1 MNKIDKIL
9 NDDESI
15 SDYSKDVLRNH
26 IDFIKE
32 TYPRMLER
40 VNNIE
45 KELEEI
51 RYSIDVYL
59 REKDRYFDQFNQYK
73 GKIKRIEQ
81 FLINNGLINLLKGV
95 NENGE

>member
-45 KELEEI
+45 KELEV
-51 RYSIDVYL
+51 R
-59 REKDRYFDQFNQYK
+59 Q
-73 GKIKRIEQ
+73 
-81 FLINNGLINLLKGV
+81 
-95 NENGE
+95 GELFRDGRPC